1 MDNTKYFNKNI
12 QVTLRSIT
20 TQYKILQQ
28 KHPSEI
34 LQQNISKKYSP
45 DNTTYFNKDIQV
57 TTQNISVPGA

>member
-1 MDNTKYFNKNI
+1 MDNTTYFNKNI

-28 KHPSEI
+28 KI
-34 LQQNISKKYSP
+34 QVKYYNKIFQQKYSP